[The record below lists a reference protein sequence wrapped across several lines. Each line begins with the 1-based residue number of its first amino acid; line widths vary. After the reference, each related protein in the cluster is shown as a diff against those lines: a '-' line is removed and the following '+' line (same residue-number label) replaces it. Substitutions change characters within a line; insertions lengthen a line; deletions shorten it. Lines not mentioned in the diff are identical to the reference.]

1 MYRKGYVKP
10 DGNGMTGGHWWSRDI
25 EATKDVEGSEVLEK
39 MDDLMMI
46 PDFRV
51 DGKFKEG
58 EDESVGLAYGI
69 DIESM
74 VIPRSV
80 YEEIDQRSDIS
91 PKWKAA
97 IKAVIEAYIDDL
109 EPGDFDMDIDD

>member
-10 DGNGMTGGHWWSRDI
+10 DGNGMTGGRWWSRDI
-25 EATKDVEGSEVLEK
+25 SGSKEIEGSEVLEK

-74 VIPRSV
+74 GIPTSV
-80 YEEIDQRSDIS
+80 YEEIDKRTDLS

-97 IKAVIEAYIDDL
+97 IKAVIEAYIADL
-109 EPGDFDMDIDD
+109 EPEDFNMED

>member
-25 EATKDVEGSEVLEK
+25 EATKEVEGSAVLEK

-74 VIPRSV
+74 VIPSFV
-80 YEEIDQRSDIS
+80 YEEIDKRTDIS
-91 PKWKAA
+91 GKWKVA
-97 IKAVIEAYIDDL
+97 IKAVIEAYIDGL
-109 EPGDFDMDIDD
+109 EPEDFNIEED

>member
-10 DGNGMTGGHWWSRDI
+10 DGNGMTGGRWWSRDI
-25 EATKDVEGSEVLEK
+25 SGSKEVEGSEVLEK

-74 VIPRSV
+74 VIPTSV

-97 IKAVIEAYIDDL
+97 IKAVIEAYIADL
-109 EPGDFDMDIDD
+109 EPEDFDMED

>member
-1 MYRKGYVKP
+1 MCRKGYVKP

-25 EATKDVEGSEVLEK
+25 SASKEIEGSEVLEK

-74 VIPRSV
+74 VIPTSV
-80 YEEIDQRSDIS
+80 YEEIDNRTDIS
-91 PKWKAA
+91 GKWKAA

-109 EPGDFDMDIDD
+109 DPGDFDMDIDD

>member
-1 MYRKGYVKP
+1 MSYRRGFTIP
-10 DGNGMTGGHWWSRDI
+10 DGNNMTGGRWWSRDI
-25 EATKDVEGSEVLEK
+25 SGAKEVEGSDVLER
-39 MDDLMMI
+39 MDDLMMV

-74 VIPRSV
+74 VIPASV
-80 YEEIDQRSDIS
+80 YEEIDKRTDLS

-97 IKAVIEAYIDDL
+97 IKAVIEAYIADL
-109 EPGDFDMDIDD
+109 EPEDFNMED

>member
-25 EATKDVEGSEVLEK
+25 RASKEIEGSEVLEK

-80 YEEIDQRSDIS
+80 YEEIDKRTDIS
-91 PKWKAA
+91 AKWKAA
-97 IKAVIEAYIDDL
+97 IKAVIDAYIDGL
-109 EPGDFDMDIDD
+109 EPEDFNIEED

>member
-1 MYRKGYVKP
+1 MCRKGYVKP
-10 DGNGMTGGHWWSRDI
+10 DGNGMTGGYWWSRDI
-25 EATKDVEGSEVLEK
+25 EATKEVEGSEVLER

-58 EDESVGLAYGI
+58 EDESVGLSYGI

-80 YEEIDQRSDIS
+80 YEEIDKRTDIS
-91 PKWKAA
+91 AKWKAA
-97 IKAVIEAYIDDL
+97 IKAVIDAYIDGL
-109 EPGDFDMDIDD
+109 EPEDFNIEED

>member
-25 EATKDVEGSEVLEK
+25 EATKEVEGSEVLEK

-58 EDESVGLAYGI
+58 EDESVGLRYGI
-69 DIESM
+69 DIRAMS
-74 VIPRSV
+74 IPQSV
-80 YEEIDQRSDIS
+80 YDEIDKRTDIS
-91 PKWKAA
+91 GKWKAA
-97 IKAVIEAYIDDL
+97 IRAVIEAYIADL
-109 EPGDFDMDIDD
+109 EPEDFNMED